1 MGSSAIVDRIMAL
14 LERVVPFDRL
24 QLEERRQL
32 LCEVLVE
39 YFEPD
44 EVILEQGRT
53 THEFLY
59 IVESGFVRLLDT
71 QTQRLVG
78 ECGEGRVFGGH
89 GLVEGGALPYEA
101 RTVEPTVCVLLRA
114 EHFRELYSTYTDFAA
129 FFDSD
134 LSRHHARQLPLDTSS
149 ARLLFGTRLG
159 DLVHRQPVVCDPG
172 VIAREAATIMS
183 RESVD
188 SAVIVRDGRV
198 VGILTD
204 MELRDRLVAEAAP
217 LETSVGQLMSE
228 HVVSLQADALVF
240 EALMARMREKA
251 YHVVITE
258 GLGPEAPLV
267 GVVSDK
273 DISRAQGYSPA
284 FVLERAEEADSVAEL
299 ARIRGEIIG
308 LLLSLE
314 RRGVRTKDL
323 ISINTE
329 VNDRLMVRALSLVEA
344 ELEENS
350 PGLRVHLPW
359 AWLSLG
365 SEGRGE
371 MGLLTDQDNALVYA
385 DPSNEEEAEKAERWF
400 RELAEKANLAFS
412 ECGFMLCK
420 GGVMSR
426 NPKWRGPLSRWNETF
441 QRWILDPEART
452 SIEAAVFFDLGF
464 LYGEPALVEDLKSS
478 IGQAMR
484 KESRF
489 LPFLARN
496 AVAGRPS
503 PSLFRSMVERFGKR
517 SEPLDI
523 KRRGIAPL
531 VNIARLF
538 AMHLRYLD
546 SANTLDRF
554 RHAAKA
560 LPDMSKTIEQ
570 ASEAYNEL
578 LELRFD
584 HHLRE
589 IERGENLSNRIDPY
603 TLSRTRQDMLRV
615 ALSAVEE
622 VQTAVAYRYG
632 AL

>member
-1 MGSSAIVDRIMAL
+1 MGSSAIVDRITAL
-14 LERVVPFDRL
+14 LERAVPFDRL
-24 QLEERRQL
+24 QPEERRQL
-32 LCEVLVE
+32 LGEVLVE

-44 EVILEQGRT
+44 EMVLEQGRT
-53 THEFLY
+53 VHEFLY
-59 IVESGFVRLLDT
+59 IVESGFVRLLNPD
-71 QTQRLVG
+71 TQRLVR
-78 ECGEGRVFGGH
+78 ECGEGRVFGGY

-101 RTVEPTVCVLLRA
+101 RTVEPTVCVLLQA
-114 EHFRELYSTYTDFAA
+114 ERFRELYAAHKDFAA

-134 LSRHHARQLPLDTSS
+134 LSRQRARQLPVDVSS

-172 VIAREAATIMS
+172 ATAKEAAVIMS

-204 MELRDRLVAEAAP
+204 IELRDRLVAKAAP
-217 LETSVGQLMSE
+217 LETPVEQLMSD
-228 HVVSLQADALVF
+228 HVVSLQADAPVF
-240 EALMARMREKA
+240 EALMAMMRKRA

-258 GLGPEAPLV
+258 GLGPQASLL

-299 ARIRGEIIG
+299 GRIQGETSG

-329 VNDRLMVRALSLVEA
+329 VNDRLMVQALSLVEA

-350 PGLRVHLPW
+350 PGLSVNLPW

-400 RELAEKANLAFS
+400 RELAEKANLALS
-412 ECGFMLCK
+412 ECGFTLCE
-420 GGVMSR
+420 GGVMAR
-426 NPKWRGPLSRWNETF
+426 NPKWRGPLSSWKETF
-441 QRWILDPEART
+441 RQWTLEPETRT
-452 SIEAAVFFDLGF
+452 SIEAAVFFDLRC
-464 LYGEPALVEDLKSS
+464 LYGEPALVEELKAS
-478 IGQAMR
+478 IEQALR
-484 KESRF
+484 EESRF

-496 AVAGRPS
+496 AVADRSS
-503 PSLFRSMVERFGKR
+503 PSLFRSVVERFGRR
-517 SEPLDI
+517 SETLDI

-538 AMHLRYLD
+538 AMQLRYLD

-560 LPDMSKTIEQ
+560 LPEMSKTVEQ
-570 ASEAYNEL
+570 ASASYNEL
-578 LELRFD
+578 AELRFD
-584 HHLRE
+584 HHLRQ
-589 IERGENLSNRIDPY
+589 IERGENLSNHIDPY
-603 TLSRTRQDMLRV
+603 ALSRTRQDMLRG
-615 ALSAVEE
+615 ALSAVDE
-622 VQTAVAYRYG
+622 VQAAVANRYG